1 MSFFSTLQ
9 NWEYL
14 AKKDPLW
21 AILSDPA
28 KKDGRWK
35 LDEFFASGERE
46 ITNVLRYLEREHL
59 QPIDFSVA
67 LDFGCGVGRLSRALA
82 TRFDRVFGV
91 DAAPTMIAEGKRL
104 NSDRPN
110 IEFVL
115 NQEPWLAW
123 LADASV
129 SFVYTTLVL
138 QHITYPESLSYVG
151 ELLRVLKPG
160 GVAMFQTPTLDRT
173 PLPLRLLRA
182 GMRRAVRSARLPL
195 DHLYMD
201 MNVIPAREIEREA
214 ASRGCDVVT
223 RFNINRCDIGEDGAL
238 VQRRAPTFERLVS
251 ERFVAR
257 KTRRG

>member
-46 ITNVLRYLEREHL
+46 ISNVLRYLERERV

-67 LDFGCGVGRLSRALA
+67 VDFGCGVGRLSRALA
-82 TRFDRVFGV
+82 TRFDRVLAI
-91 DAAPTMIAEGKRL
+91 DAAPTMIAEAKRL

-115 NQEPWLAW
+115 NQEPRLAR

-138 QHITYPESLSYVG
+138 QHITYPESLAYVG

-173 PLPLRLLRA
+173 PLPARLVRA
-182 GMRRAVRSARLPL
+182 AVRRVVRATRLPL
-195 DHLYMD
+195 DFLYID
-201 MNVIPAREIEREA
+201 MNVIPTREIEA
-214 ASRGCDVVT
+214 AAATRGCDLVT
-223 RFNINRCDIGEDGAL
+223 RFNHNRCDIGDDGAL
-238 VQRRAPTFERLVS
+238 VQRRAPRFERLVS

-257 KTRRG
+257 KR